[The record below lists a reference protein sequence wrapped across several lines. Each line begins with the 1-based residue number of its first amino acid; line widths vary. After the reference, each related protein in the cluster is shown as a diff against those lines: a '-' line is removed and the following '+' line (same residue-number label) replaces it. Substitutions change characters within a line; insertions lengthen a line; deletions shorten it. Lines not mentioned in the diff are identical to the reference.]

1 MTASVKSGFFFLL
14 LLSHPQ
20 PLFSSFTFSSS
31 TRLQLTAV
39 PLIRSVNAVIDAVTY
54 PINNNDDDMVIFAL
68 CNGLGMGSPSLK
80 SGPSTRALPKYFPYK
95 QRRPMFVILNIIQ

>member
-14 LLSHPQ
+14 LFSHPQ

-31 TRLQLTAV
+31 TRLKLTAV

-54 PINNNDDDMVIFAL
+54 PVNNDDDLVIFAL
-68 CNGLGMGSPSLK
+68 CDDLGMGSPFLK
-80 SGPSTRALPKYFPYK
+80 SACMGIAQIVAL
-95 QRRPMFVILNIIQ
+95 

>member
-1 MTASVKSGFFFLL
+1 MTASVNSGFFFLL
-14 LLSHPQ
+14 LL
-20 PLFSSFTFSSS
+20 FSSS
-31 TRLQLTAV
+31 TRLKLTAV